1 VVSVLRLVTVKIPEL
16 YLESIDE
23 LVKDGRYSSRS
34 EVIRTAIRDL
44 LRRELWA
51 PHEGAEKRV
60 GESIKAPLI
69 RRVVL
74 SPSPNP

>member
-1 VVSVLRLVTVKIPEL
+1 LRLVTVKVPEL
-16 YLESIDE
+16 YLEGIDE

-44 LRRELWA
+44 LRRELWSPSPA
-51 PHEGAEKRV
+51 M
-60 GESIKAPLI
+60 KAVSARENSGII

-74 SPSPNP
+74 NPS

>member
-1 VVSVLRLVTVKIPEL
+1 VNTMRLITVKVPEL

-23 LVKDGRYSSRS
+23 LVKGGQYSSRS

-44 LRRELWA
+44 LRRELWSS
-51 PHEGAEKRV
+51 PKRSEGASKNRSLTV
-60 GESIKAPLI
+60 

-74 SPSPNP
+74 TPG